1 MLSLLNTPI
10 PMHLDRLYASE
21 GSTQAPYSSARLDIN
36 QHSSWR
42 QQLMQARD
50 ETEIIQLLN
59 PNGSK
64 QNHQQNH
71 QHSIDSYLLHVY
83 IHERHHPPFTPL
95 THLIG
100 APLTISYATPSGITY
115 RHLHTISI
123 RQLDHDGSFGYYRLL
138 AQPIT
143 YQLHQYPHCHVD
155 TDTSILTMIAERLA
169 TLTINV
175 IDDTD
180 SSASHDWT
188 PARMTQWQLSNW
200 AHICERLSRQG
211 LTGFLCHEQT
221 LEHTPPSFIVTTA
234 YPSED
239 DAISRNV
246 GAIRYHQVLHDRV
259 QAPVLAISQKVVSV
273 PASVTMTR
281 FNTASVSHLV
291 QLSDSRVIYS
301 SDLTDTQLTLDSPA
315 AFAPV
320 TDSES
325 VDDAA
330 ILADSFTSL
339 HNQHFALAHATD
351 LNVADT
357 FTLTGHTSF
366 NHHFRATRIVHLARN
381 SLTHI
386 TGLTISDR
394 HAERHA
400 STLEAGSHLTQL
412 RLILADTPWVGPMY
426 SRQSLPPMTGIT
438 EAQSDT
444 DSRDHMT
451 PTKLFIL
458 DTPAQPIHR
467 LEAQAGANYGT
478 HFTHRADDQTMVQSI
493 GDGEHLINSGSLLSA
508 TRPSLFVSEEE
519 QAVESGYRHSDD
531 GVLSEWVTDHRDD
544 QAYSQLNVE
553 SAVRAT
559 LKTGVVNPAS
569 GNGHKREGINAN
581 TSAQVAIKSGEAM
594 VLSSQ
599 PQTHEQSGEHD
610 YQQHTPTLTQTSL
623 GGQHLNERLVQLS
636 TGLGRQVNGHSD
648 IKDQLEAIAKE
659 QEQSTHHSRPYT
671 LIDSGADSS
680 YVSETMIVHRS
691 MGEMLS
697 TTQQNMTVSSGNTHT
712 RVSSEALI
720 VIADGSVSMTNA
732 KENIVLSAHTGKL
745 KATAKQDVN
754 IASSTKEVEVVAQNK
769 ITLNA
774 GGARITLE
782 GGDIT
787 IEAKQFTEK
796 AGKHSKAS
804 GGFDGLGLGGLP
816 DLSIGAMY
824 KAQFRFADDDDIP
837 YVDTPYIAINER
849 TKDIY
854 EGSTNEKGETETF
867 YSSKPDEI
875 KAHLK
880 LNRYKAQ
887 FRFTDD
893 FDIPYGSIDYIAQA
907 TLTGELFEGV
917 TNIDGYTEIMT
928 TSIEQE
934 IKIHLNHKNKE

>member
-1 MLSLLNTPI
+1 MLSLLNTPL

-21 GSTQAPYSSARLDIN
+21 GSTQASYASAKLNIK
-36 QHSSWR
+36 QHRDWR
-42 QQLMQARD
+42 QQLLQAHD
-50 ETEIIQLLN
+50 EAEIIQLLN

-64 QNHQQNH
+64 QTHQHSHQQNH

-83 IHERHHPPFTPL
+83 IHEHHHLPF
-95 THLIG
+95 
-100 APLTISYATPSGITY
+100 APLTDFIGSPLSLSYTTPSGMTY
-115 RHLHTISI
+115 RHLHIVAM
-123 RQLDHDGSFGYYRLL
+123 RQLDHDGSFGYYRLV
-138 AQPIT
+138 AQPIL
-143 YQLHQYPHCHVD
+143 YHLHQYAHCQVD
-155 TDTSILTMIAERLA
+155 TETSVQTMIAERLA
-169 TLTINV
+169 AVDMEIE
-175 IDDTD
+175 DD
-180 SSASHDWT
+180 SAGSNYTDWT
-188 PARMTQWQLSNW
+188 PARMTQWQLSDW

-211 LTGFLCHEQT
+211 LTAYLRHKQT
-221 LEHTPPSFIVTTA
+221 NEHSPPTLVITSFQPNERETV
-234 YPSED
+234 
-239 DAISRNV
+239 SRDV
-246 GAIRYHQVLHDRV
+246 GYIRYHQVLHDRT
-259 QAPVLAISQKVVSV
+259 QAPILAISQKVVSV
-273 PASVTMTR
+273 PTSVTMMR
-281 FNTASVSHLV
+281 FNTASVSHPV
-291 QLSDSRVIYS
+291 QSSDSRVIYS
-301 SDLTDTQLTLDSPA
+301 SELTDAQLTLDSPA

-339 HNQHFALAHATD
+339 HNQYYALAHATD

-357 FTLTGHTSF
+357 FTLVGHTSF
-366 NHHFRATRIVHLARN
+366 NHHFRAIQIVHLARN

-412 RLILADTPWVGPMY
+412 RLITADTPWVGPMY
-426 SRQSLPPMTGIT
+426 NRQVLPPMTGIT

-458 DTPAQPIHR
+458 DAPAQPIHR

-478 HFTHRADDQTMVQSI
+478 HFTHRADDQTIVQSI
-493 GDGEHLINSGSLLSA
+493 GDGEHLINSGSLLST
-508 TRPSLFVSEEE
+508 TRPSLFATDAE
-519 QAVESGYRHSDD
+519 QAIESGYRHMKD
-531 GVLSEWVTDHRDD
+531 GVLSEWITDHRDD
-544 QAYSQLNVE
+544 QAYSQLHVE

-559 LKTGVVNPAS
+559 LKMGVVNPAS
-569 GNGHKREGINAN
+569 GNGPKREGINAN
-581 TSAQVAIKSGEAM
+581 TSAQVAIKAGKAM
-594 VLSSQ
+594 VLSTQ
-599 PQTHEQSGEHD
+599 PQTHEQTGRHD
-610 YQQHTPTLTQTSL
+610 YQQHTPTLNQTSL

-671 LIDSGADSS
+671 LIDSGADNS
-680 YVSETMIVHRS
+680 YVSETMIMHRS

-697 TTQQNMTVSSGNTHT
+697 TTQQNMTVSSGDTHT
-712 RVSSEALI
+712 QVSSEALN
-720 VIADGSVSMTNA
+720 VIADGNVSMTNA

-745 KATAKQDVN
+745 EATAKQNVN

-796 AGKHSKAS
+796 AGKHSKAG

-816 DLSIGAMY
+816 NVIPNKKTLMDGVYSLAY
-824 KAQFRFADDDDIP
+824 QFSDDDDIP
-837 YVDTPYIAINER
+837 YANTPYTAVNKTTQE
-849 TKDIY
+849 TYSGVTD
-854 EGSTNEKGETETF
+854 EKGWTERF
-867 YSSKPDEI
+867 HSDQEDEI
-875 KAHLK
+875 
-880 LNRYKAQ
+880 
-887 FRFTDD
+887 D
-893 FDIPYGSIDYIAQA
+893 
-907 TLTGELFEGV
+907 
-917 TNIDGYTEIMT
+917 
-928 TSIEQE
+928 
-934 IKIHLNHKNKE
+934 IHLELYWQHNEEKGKEQ